1 MKLNPEKM
9 EERGF
14 SFKST
19 DDLLLY
25 VSNLLEC
32 FHHYNKNLTKA
43 QERTIREALE
53 CLDFE
58 LNEQ

>member
-14 SFKST
+14 SFEST

-25 VSNLLEC
+25 VSNLLEY
-32 FHHYNKNLTKA
+32 FRYHNKNLTKA
-43 QERTIREALE
+43 QEQTIREALE
-53 CLDFE
+53 CLDFG
-58 LNEQ
+58 LNKQ